1 VLGSRVLP
9 DRYPQRVKS
18 RQGQAAS
25 RLDGSGLHFILDAGG
40 ESSGRFLILSPIEE
54 NCGQSNIG
62 YSEQRTDA
70 DMHINH
76 SSPLASASLELL
88 SRNR

>member
-25 RLDGSGLHFILDAGG
+25 RLDDSGLHFILGVAAGVSG
-40 ESSGRFLILSPIEE
+40 GRFFVEGGGCFARLPIEE
-54 NCGQSNIG
+54 N
-62 YSEQRTDA
+62 
-70 DMHINH
+70 
-76 SSPLASASLELL
+76 
-88 SRNR
+88 